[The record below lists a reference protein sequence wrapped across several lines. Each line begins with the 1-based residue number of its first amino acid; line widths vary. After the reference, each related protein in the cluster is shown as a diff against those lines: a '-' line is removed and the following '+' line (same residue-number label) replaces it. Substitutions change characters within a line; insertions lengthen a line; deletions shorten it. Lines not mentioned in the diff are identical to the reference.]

1 MGASY
6 YFVAIFTSILHRPT
20 IQRIR
25 VISVNLTLMN
35 KYLTPTPINKG
46 TLYVVA
52 TPIGNLSDIS
62 ERQRSV
68 LSQVDQIAAE
78 DTRRTKHLLS
88 HIGLTTPCFSFHEHN
103 ERQKLAKI
111 VQLLQQGQSIAL
123 VSDAGTP
130 LISDPGFPLVRE
142 LRAQNLPI
150 VAVPGPCALVT
161 ALSISGLASDRF
173 IFEGFLP
180 AKSHARCGV
189 FTELLQQTATAIFY
203 ESSHRILASL
213 QDMAAVFGDDRKLVI
228 ARELTKTFETV
239 ISGSASEIIKIM
251 QNDPNQCKGEFV
263 VMIEGASKKTSQLSQ
278 ASKDLAQQLA
288 QHMSTKQA
296 AKITAEFSQQ
306 KKNLIY
312 QFLLDESQPSQLSD

>member
-1 MGASY
+1 
-6 YFVAIFTSILHRPT
+6 
-20 IQRIR
+20 
-25 VISVNLTLMN
+25 MN
-35 KYLTPTPINKG
+35 KHLTETTNKSASSINQG
-46 TLYVVA
+46 TLYVVS

-62 ERQRSV
+62 ERMRRV

-78 DTRRTKHLLS
+78 DTRRTKQLLS
-88 HIGLTTPCFSFHEHN
+88 HIGLATPCFSFHEHN

-111 VQLLQQGQSIAL
+111 VRLLQAGQSIAL

-142 LRAQNLPI
+142 LRALQLPI
-150 VAVPGPCALVT
+150 VAIPGPCALVT

-180 AKSHARCGV
+180 PKSHARRGV
-189 FTELLQQTATAIFY
+189 FTDLLQQTATSIFY

-213 QDMAAVFGDDRKLVI
+213 QDMAVVFGDGRKLVI

-239 ISGSASEIIKIM
+239 ISGTASEIIAIM
-251 QNDPNQCKGEFV
+251 QADANQCKGEFV
-263 VMIEGASKKTSQLSQ
+263 VMIEGAIKKSSDLLQSTK
-278 ASKDLAQQLA
+278 ALAQQLA
-288 QHMSTKQA
+288 LHMPTKQA

-312 QFLLDESQPSQLSD
+312 QFLLEQTE